1 MIDYEFEVVSPQTR
15 AGLETELNK
24 RAAAGWE
31 FVAVYV
37 VALGQKA
44 HLIFRRPLK

>member
-1 MIDYEFEVVSPQTR
+1 MQYEYDVADPQTK
-15 AGLETELNK
+15 GGVKKELND
-24 RAAAGWE
+24 RVANGWE

-44 HLIFRRPLK
+44 HLIFRRPKNP